1 MTLTAIR
8 PQRPQ
13 SWWDAVHS
21 VLSNRAGH
29 MPPWAHS
36 AEQALLVVWAAGL
49 VLLALRGWLQRR
61 ALHQPALAYDLIA
74 PGEAKW
80 DPASWL
86 MFYRRL
92 FGISAPWWKRLVS
105 GQPWIALE
113 FWSAGGR
120 VSARCWFPARLKT
133 IVLTHLQL
141 ALPGMETV
149 PLKGEPALGQL
160 ATRARLH
167 FWRDDLYALGTVD
180 ADPLPPI
187 LVALALG
194 PQGVMQ
200 VVIAPEVRWQGRAQ
214 QRWGALSGQ
223 PTSPGIV

>member
-1 MTLTAIR
+1 MTLTAIH

-21 VLSNRAGH
+21 VLSQAARH

-36 AEQALLVVWAAGL
+36 AEQALLAVAAAGL
-49 VLLALRGWLQRR
+49 VLLVLRGWLQRR
-61 ALHQPALAYDLIA
+61 AFDRPALAYDLIA

-120 VSARCWFPARLKT
+120 VSARC
-133 IVLTHLQL
+133 
-141 ALPGMETV
+141 
-149 PLKGEPALGQL
+149 
-160 ATRARLH
+160 
-167 FWRDDLYALGTVD
+167 
-180 ADPLPPI
+180 
-187 LVALALG
+187 
-194 PQGVMQ
+194 
-200 VVIAPEVRWQGRAQ
+200 
-214 QRWGALSGQ
+214 
-223 PTSPGIV
+223 